1 MQSYSS
7 NNAPNCNFLNFFY
20 NVLWWLKMNRVDLHN
35 SIINNSQLSFS
46 RSGGKGG
53 QNVNKVNT
61 KVHLVL
67 PLELIEGINES
78 ERNRLKTKLSSI
90 INKDFCLFLDVDE
103 ERYQERNRQIALAR
117 IENRIIQA
125 LAIQKKRIKT
135 KPTKA
140 SKERKLKLKK
150 IRSEIKKSR
159 GKIWQ

>member
-1 MQSYSS
+1 
-7 NNAPNCNFLNFFY
+7 
-20 NVLWWLKMNRVDLHN
+20 MNRVYLHN

-67 PLELIEGINES
+67 PLELLEGINES
-78 ERNRLKTKLSSI
+78 ERNRLKSKLSSI

>member
-1 MQSYSS
+1 
-7 NNAPNCNFLNFFY
+7 
-20 NVLWWLKMNRVDLHN
+20 MNRVDLHN

-67 PLELIEGINES
+67 PLELLEGINES
-78 ERNRLKTKLSSI
+78 ERNRLKSKLSSI

-135 KPTKA
+135 KPTKS

>member
-1 MQSYSS
+1 
-7 NNAPNCNFLNFFY
+7 
-20 NVLWWLKMNRVDLHN
+20 MNRVDLHN

-46 RSGGKGG
+46 RSGRKGG

-67 PLELIEGINES
+67 PLELLEGINES
-78 ERNRLKTKLSSI
+78 ERNRLKSKLSSI

>member
-1 MQSYSS
+1 
-7 NNAPNCNFLNFFY
+7 
-20 NVLWWLKMNRVDLHN
+20 MNRVALHN
-35 SIINNSQLSFS
+35 SIINNSQFSFS

-67 PLELIEGINES
+67 PLELLEGINES
-78 ERNRLKTKLSSI
+78 EQNRLKSKLSSI

-125 LAIQKKRIKT
+125 LAVQKKRIKT

-140 SKERKLKLKK
+140 SKERNLKLKK

-159 GKIWQ
+159 SKIL

>member
-1 MQSYSS
+1 
-7 NNAPNCNFLNFFY
+7 
-20 NVLWWLKMNRVDLHN
+20 MNRVSLHN

-67 PLELIEGINES
+67 PLELLEGINES
-78 ERNRLKTKLSSI
+78 ERNRLKSKLSSI

>member
-1 MQSYSS
+1 
-7 NNAPNCNFLNFFY
+7 
-20 NVLWWLKMNRVDLHN
+20 MNRADLHN
-35 SIINNSQLSFS
+35 SIINNSQFSFS

-78 ERNRLKTKLSSI
+78 ERNRLKSKLSSI

-117 IENRIIQA
+117 IENRIIQV
-125 LAIQKKRIKT
+125 LATQKKRIKT

-159 GKIWQ
+159 SKIWQ

>member
-67 PLELIEGINES
+67 PLELIEGINEN
-78 ERNRLKTKLSSI
+78 ERNRLKSKLSSI

-135 KPTKA
+135 KPTKS

>member
-1 MQSYSS
+1 
-7 NNAPNCNFLNFFY
+7 
-20 NVLWWLKMNRVDLHN
+20 MNRVDLHN

-67 PLELIEGINES
+67 PLALIEGINES
-78 ERNRLKTKLSSI
+78 ERNRLKSKLSPI

-125 LAIQKKRIKT
+125 LATQKKRIKT

-159 GKIWQ
+159 SKIWQ

>member
-1 MQSYSS
+1 
-7 NNAPNCNFLNFFY
+7 
-20 NVLWWLKMNRVDLHN
+20 MNRVDLHN

-67 PLELIEGINES
+67 PLELLEGINES
-78 ERNRLKTKLSSI
+78 ERNRLKSKLSSI

-117 IENRIIQA
+117 IENRLIQA

-140 SKERKLKLKK
+140 SKGRKLKLKK

>member
-1 MQSYSS
+1 
-7 NNAPNCNFLNFFY
+7 
-20 NVLWWLKMNRVDLHN
+20 MNRGDLHN

-78 ERNRLKTKLSSI
+78 ERNRLKSKLSSI

-125 LAIQKKRIKT
+125 LATQKKRINT

>member
-1 MQSYSS
+1 
-7 NNAPNCNFLNFFY
+7 
-20 NVLWWLKMNRVDLHN
+20 MNRADLHN
-35 SIINNSQLSFS
+35 SIMNNSQLSFS

-67 PLELIEGINES
+67 PLELLEGINES
-78 ERNRLKTKLSSI
+78 ERNRLKSKLSSI

>member
-1 MQSYSS
+1 
-7 NNAPNCNFLNFFY
+7 
-20 NVLWWLKMNRVDLHN
+20 MNRVDLHN

-67 PLELIEGINES
+67 PLELLEGINES
-78 ERNRLKTKLSSI
+78 ERNRLKSKLSSI

-103 ERYQERNRQIALAR
+103 ERYQERNRQIALSR

>member
-67 PLELIEGINES
+67 PLELLKGINEN

>member
-1 MQSYSS
+1 
-7 NNAPNCNFLNFFY
+7 
-20 NVLWWLKMNRVDLHN
+20 MNRVDLHN

-53 QNVNKVNT
+53 QNINKVNT

-67 PLELIEGINES
+67 PLELLEGINES
-78 ERNRLKTKLSSI
+78 ERNRLKSKLSSI

>member
-1 MQSYSS
+1 
-7 NNAPNCNFLNFFY
+7 
-20 NVLWWLKMNRVDLHN
+20 MNRVDLHN

-67 PLELIEGINES
+67 PLELLEGINES
-78 ERNRLKTKLSSI
+78 ERNRLKSKLSSI

-135 KPTKA
+135 KTTKA

>member
-67 PLELIEGINES
+67 PLELLEGINES
-78 ERNRLKTKLSSI
+78 ERNRLKSKLSSI
-90 INKDFCLFLDVDE
+90 TNKDFCLFF
-103 ERYQERNRQIALAR
+103 RC
-117 IENRIIQA
+117 
-125 LAIQKKRIKT
+125 
-135 KPTKA
+135 
-140 SKERKLKLKK
+140 
-150 IRSEIKKSR
+150 
-159 GKIWQ
+159 

>member
-1 MQSYSS
+1 
-7 NNAPNCNFLNFFY
+7 
-20 NVLWWLKMNRVDLHN
+20 MNRVDLHN
-35 SIINNSQLSFS
+35 SIMNNSQFLFS

-67 PLELIEGINES
+67 PLELLEGINEN
-78 ERNRLKTKLSSI
+78 ERNRLKSKLSSI

-125 LAIQKKRIKT
+125 LATQKKRIKT

>member
-1 MQSYSS
+1 
-7 NNAPNCNFLNFFY
+7 
-20 NVLWWLKMNRVDLHN
+20 MNRVDLHN

-67 PLELIEGINES
+67 PLELLEGINES
-78 ERNRLKTKLSSI
+78 ERNRLKSKLSSI

-140 SKERKLKLKK
+140 SKGRKLKLKK

>member
-1 MQSYSS
+1 MQSYTSK
-7 NNAPNCNFLNFFY
+7 NTPNCNFLNFFY

-35 SIINNSQLSFS
+35 SIMNNSQLSFS

-78 ERNRLKTKLSSI
+78 ERNRLKSKLSSI
-90 INKDFCLFLDVDE
+90 TNKDFCLFLDVDE
-103 ERYQERNRQIALAR
+103 ERYQERNRQIALDR

>member
-67 PLELIEGINES
+67 PLELLEGINES
-78 ERNRLKTKLSSI
+78 ERNRLKSKLSSI

>member
-1 MQSYSS
+1 
-7 NNAPNCNFLNFFY
+7 
-20 NVLWWLKMNRVDLHN
+20 MNMVDLHN

-67 PLELIEGINES
+67 PLELLEGINES
-78 ERNRLKTKLSSI
+78 ERNRLKSKLSSI

>member
-1 MQSYSS
+1 
-7 NNAPNCNFLNFFY
+7 
-20 NVLWWLKMNRVDLHN
+20 MNRVDLHN
-35 SIINNSQLSFS
+35 SIMNNSQLSFS

-67 PLELIEGINES
+67 PLELLEGINES
-78 ERNRLKTKLSSI
+78 ERNRLKSKLSSI

-117 IENRIIQA
+117 IDNRIIQA

>member
-67 PLELIEGINES
+67 PLELLEGINES
-78 ERNRLKTKLSSI
+78 ERNRLKSKLSSI

-150 IRSEIKKSR
+150 IRSEIKKRR